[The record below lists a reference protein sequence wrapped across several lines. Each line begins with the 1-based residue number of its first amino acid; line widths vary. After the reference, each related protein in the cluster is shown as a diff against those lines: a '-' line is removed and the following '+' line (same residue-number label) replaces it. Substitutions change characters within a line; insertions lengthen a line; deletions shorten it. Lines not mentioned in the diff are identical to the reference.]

1 MRIVILVGLMGGAL
15 SGQRPQTP
23 TFPQHSTGS
32 PAVLPPQVQN
42 HGTGLAATISGRPLQ
57 LGAPGVRRPYFP
69 VVAAPIWYPQQ
80 QQQPMIWV
88 QPVPQQA
95 PITVI
100 QQQSPIVSVNPNYV
114 PDTAKPVMREYF
126 AESNPYEAKEVKA
139 ANAPSVTLI
148 AFKDGSLVQAVAYW
162 YEGDTLHYVK
172 PDHKVEK
179 AALAI
184 VDKESSERFNRERGL
199 SFKLP

>member
-15 SGQRPQTP
+15 WGQRPQTP

-88 QPVPQQA
+88 QPLAQQA
-95 PITVI
+95 PITVV
-100 QQQSPIVSVNPNYV
+100 QQQSPI
-114 PDTAKPVMREYF
+114 VMREYF
-126 AESNPYEAKEVKA
+126 AESKPYEAKEVKA

>member
-1 MRIVILVGLMGGAL
+1 MRIVILFGLAVVGIW
-15 SGQRPQTP
+15 GQRPQAP
-23 TFPQHSTGS
+23 TFPQHSTGW

-69 VVAAPIWYPQQ
+69 VIGPIWYPQQ
-80 QQQPMIWV
+80 QQQQPMIWY

-95 PITVI
+95 PITVV

-114 PDTAKPVMREYF
+114 PDTAKPLMREYF
-126 AESNPYEAKEVKA
+126 AESRPYEAKEVKA
-139 ANAPSVTLI
+139 AGAPSVTQI

>member
-1 MRIVILVGLMGGAL
+1 MRIVILFGLVAVGVW
-15 SGQRPQTP
+15 GQRPQAP
-23 TFPQHSTGS
+23 TFPQHSTGW

-42 HGTGLAATISGRPLQ
+42 HGTGLAATVSGRPLQ
-57 LGAPGVRRPYFP
+57 LGAPGVRRPHFP
-69 VVAAPIWYPQQ
+69 VVGPIWYPL
-80 QQQPMIWV
+80 QQPMIWY
-88 QPVPQQA
+88 QLAPPQA
-95 PITVI
+95 PITVV

-114 PDTAKPVMREYF
+114 PDTAKPLMREYF
-126 AESNPYEAKEVKA
+126 AESKPYEAKEVKA

-199 SFKLP
+199 SFKMP

>member
-1 MRIVILVGLMGGAL
+1 MWIVILIGMIAGGLW
-15 SGQRPQTP
+15 GQRPQSP
-23 TFPQHSTGS
+23 TFPQHSTGW
-32 PAVLPPQVQN
+32 PAVLPPQLQN
-42 HGTGLAATISGRPLQ
+42 HGTGLAATVSGRPLH
-57 LGAPGVRRPYFP
+57 LGEPGLRRPYFP
-69 VVAAPIWYPQQ
+69 LVSPMWFPQQ
-80 QQQPMIWV
+80 QQQPMIWY
-88 QPVPQQA
+88 QPMPQQA
-95 PITVI
+95 PITVV

-114 PDTAKPVMREYF
+114 PDTAKPLMREYF
-126 AESNPYEAKEVKA
+126 AESKPYESQEVKA
-139 ANAPSVTLI
+139 SKAPSVTLI

>member
-1 MRIVILVGLMGGAL
+1 MWIVILIGMIAGGLW
-15 SGQRPQTP
+15 GQRPQSP
-23 TFPQHSTGS
+23 TFPQHSTGW

-42 HGTGLAATISGRPLQ
+42 HGTGLAATVSGRPLQ
-57 LGAPGVRRPYFP
+57 LGAPGMSWPHFP
-69 VVAAPIWYPQQ
+69 VFSPIWYPQQ
-80 QQQPMIWV
+80 LQQPMIWY
-88 QPVPQQA
+88 QPAPPQA
-95 PITVI
+95 PITVV
-100 QQQSPIVSVNPNYV
+100 QQQAPIVSVNPNYV
-114 PDTAKPVMREYF
+114 PDTAKPLMREYF
-126 AESNPYEAKEVKA
+126 AESKPYEAQEVKA
-139 ANAPSVTLI
+139 AKASSVTLI

>member
-1 MRIVILVGLMGGAL
+1 MWIVILIGMIAGGLW
-15 SGQRPQTP
+15 GQRPQSP
-23 TFPQHSTGS
+23 TFPQHSTGW
-32 PAVLPPQVQN
+32 PAVLPPQLQN
-42 HGTGLAATISGRPLQ
+42 HGTGLAATVSGRPLH
-57 LGAPGVRRPYFP
+57 LGAPGMRRSYFP
-69 VVAAPIWYPQQ
+69 VFSPIWYPQQ
-80 QQQPMIWV
+80 LQQPMIWY
-88 QPVPQQA
+88 QPAPPQA
-95 PITVI
+95 PITVV
-100 QQQSPIVSVNPNYV
+100 QQQALILSVNPNYV
-114 PDTAKPVMREYF
+114 PDTAKPLMREYF
-126 AESNPYEAKEVKA
+126 AESNPYQAQEVKA
-139 ANAPSVTLI
+139 SKASSVTLI

>member
-1 MRIVILVGLMGGAL
+1 
-15 SGQRPQTP
+15 
-23 TFPQHSTGS
+23 
-32 PAVLPPQVQN
+32 
-42 HGTGLAATISGRPLQ
+42 
-57 LGAPGVRRPYFP
+57 
-69 VVAAPIWYPQQ
+69 
-80 QQQPMIWV
+80 MIWV
-88 QPVPQQA
+88 QPVPQQS